1 MRALVLLCLLAASTA
16 VAGERTVRPNA
27 FQPGQYDIYEG
38 GSRVGTAR
46 ENPFNSRETNVYD
59 REGRHTETVR
69 ENPFKDD
76 TYDVTRD
83 GRRTGSV
90 EKNAFDERRYD
101 LRDADGHPTGTLR
114 ESPFEDDTYDLDT
127 DR

>member
-1 MRALVLLCLLAASTA
+1 MRALILLPILVAATA
-16 VAGERTVRPNA
+16 LAGEKTVRPNA

-46 ENPFNSRETNVYD
+46 QSPFNAGETNVYD
-59 REGRHTETVR
+59 RDGRHTETVR
-69 ENPFKDD
+69 ENAFKDD

-90 EKNAFDERRYD
+90 EKNAFDDRRYD
-101 LRDADGHPTGTLR
+101 VRDADGHPTGTLR
-114 ESPFEDDTYDLDT
+114 ESPFADDTYDLDT